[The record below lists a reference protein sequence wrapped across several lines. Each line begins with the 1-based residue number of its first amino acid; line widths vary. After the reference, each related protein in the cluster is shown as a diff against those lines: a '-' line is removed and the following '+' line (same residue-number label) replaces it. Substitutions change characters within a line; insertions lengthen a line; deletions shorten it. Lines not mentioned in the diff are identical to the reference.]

1 MVRVKLQMKH
11 SFALKT
17 TILVA
22 LVLISSFAATANI
35 KVNALSSSVSD
46 SRLTVTGL
54 ANYPLNLTLDDL
66 KAMPQTTEEATIYCV
81 SFPDQI
87 VTTGIWKGVSLSHLL
102 AQVGVEPSAV
112 KVAFFATDGYTT
124 DLEVTTAMNG
134 NVIVAYEKD
143 GLPLS
148 ETLRLVVPGKW
159 GYKWIS
165 RLTEIS
171 LVDFDFKGTYES
183 QGYSDEE
190 ASVGS
195 KTGPSSVNNRAIQTI
210 PNSTQTTKTEVPS
223 STLGINNSTDSK
235 PLQNT
240 QNSNPELKPQPS
252 SSLQTTV
259 EVGVVAGITVCI
271 ALLVSVMRLGLFRKN
286 QTM

>member
-1 MVRVKLQMKH
+1 
-11 SFALKT
+11 
-17 TILVA
+17 
-22 LVLISSFAATANI
+22 
-35 KVNALSSSVSD
+35 
-46 SRLTVTGL
+46 
-54 ANYPLNLTLDDL
+54 
-66 KAMPQTTEEATIYCV
+66 
-81 SFPDQI
+81 
-87 VTTGIWKGVSLSHLL
+87 
-102 AQVGVEPSAV
+102 
-112 KVAFFATDGYTT
+112 
-124 DLEVTTAMNG
+124 
-134 NVIVAYEKD
+134 
-143 GLPLS
+143 
-148 ETLRLVVPGKW
+148 LRLVVPGKW

-195 KTGPSSVNNRAIQTI
+195 QTGQSSVNNRAMQTI

-271 ALLVSVMRLGLFRKN
+271 ALLVSVMRHGHFRKN